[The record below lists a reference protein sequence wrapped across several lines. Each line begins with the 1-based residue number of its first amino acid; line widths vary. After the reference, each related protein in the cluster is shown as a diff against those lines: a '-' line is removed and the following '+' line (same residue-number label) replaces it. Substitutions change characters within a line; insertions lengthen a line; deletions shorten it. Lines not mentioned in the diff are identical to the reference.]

1 MVQKFSF
8 CLSPPLCVNLEM
20 TSCCLLIK
28 TFFSHCLLDI
38 SSCLK
43 LGCRYHLLILN
54 SLDQHSLLRFLLE
67 WQTRSQLLLKKAQ
80 TSSILAALL
89 PLVCVFRIPVVKHWL
104 WWDGILPFS
113 DFYVLCLCLFRPG
126 KGMRLTKKFGGE
138 GLFAGTVSNCHV
150 LVTAE
155 APRGGGRGRSS
166 QRFWYVCTVTSIYY
180 ERMAFCTWYKFGPY

>member
-8 CLSPPLCVNLEM
+8 CLSPPLYVNLEM

-43 LGCRYHLLILN
+43 LGCRYHLLILT

-89 PLVCVFRIPVVKHWL
+89 PLVCVFRIPVVKH
-104 WWDGILPFS
+104 
-113 DFYVLCLCLFRPG
+113 
-126 KGMRLTKKFGGE
+126 
-138 GLFAGTVSNCHV
+138 
-150 LVTAE
+150 
-155 APRGGGRGRSS
+155 
-166 QRFWYVCTVTSIYY
+166 
-180 ERMAFCTWYKFGPY
+180 